1 MDEEFERQ
9 LGATMK
15 FIERTGTA
23 VPEFVKQLVE
33 VNKCFLGY
41 QLFINLVLVNMFI
54 SYTKLAICC
63 TGAQVVFVE

>member
-9 LGATMK
+9 LGPIMK

-33 VNKCFLGY
+33 VNKSFLGY
-41 QLFINLVLVNMFI
+41 QFINLVLVNMFI
-54 SYTKLAICC
+54 FDTKLAICC
-63 TGAQVVFVE
+63 TGAQVVFV